1 MCHFRNAP
9 FTATTFI
16 SCQMEKEGRVAT
28 AFGLVFQLSY
38 AFTNRLALAAD
49 EMALIVKYQI

>member
-1 MCHFRNAP
+1 
-9 FTATTFI
+9 
-16 SCQMEKEGRVAT
+16 MEKEGRVAT

-49 EMALIVKYQI
+49 EMALIAKYQIWKIN